1 MALRILVSR
10 QESDMASAP
19 YFRRQSELCARLALA
34 STDEEWTKRFS
45 LLSLQYLAKA
55 LELEQASPP
64 TGIGSLV
71 PETAAPDMLEH
82 ESTRG

>member
-1 MALRILVSR
+1 MV
-10 QESDMASAP
+10 SAP
-19 YFRRQSELCARLALA
+19 YLRRQSELCARLALA

-64 TGIGSLV
+64 GNSSLV
-71 PETAAPDMLEH
+71 PDPGEPDLSEQ
-82 ESTRG
+82 ESSRG

>member
-1 MALRILVSR
+1 MRISISR
-10 QESDMASAP
+10 RESDMASAP

-64 TGIGSLV
+64 ADSSLV
-71 PETAAPDMLEH
+71 PDSGELGLSEQ
-82 ESTRG
+82 ESGRG

>member
-1 MALRILVSR
+1 
-10 QESDMASAP
+10 MASAP

-55 LELEQASPP
+55 LELEQASTPP
-64 TGIGSLV
+64 EPPDDSSLV
-71 PETAAPDMLEH
+71 TDADEQRWSEQ
-82 ESTRG
+82 ESSG